1 MPFLPLLAT
10 PSPVRL
16 NKIPFKIWFF
26 VFSLVFFGISLYRL
40 PGVVAGDMS
49 TDPELIERYLPEVA
63 SLRKTIINYHK
74 DMNKL
79 FNDSIEKLLSGKW
92 NVKPP
97 EDGNCDETNVSTY
110 CVALVALDYYDA
122 FRQAMIDDPASHLKL
137 YVDQV
142 EDDMSDAEK
151 ISFFN
156 NEDRSAYRIDK
167 LMDNQAQREALIYD
181 QIDIAQ
187 KAMDTTLA
195 AYNELFL
202 FYNLHLHYL
211 MLITDLE
218 AYRDKLAKLRTQ
230 VEQYPSA
237 FHNRMT
243 TDCK

>member
-1 MPFLPLLAT
+1 
-10 PSPVRL
+10 
-16 NKIPFKIWFF
+16 
-26 VFSLVFFGISLYRL
+26 VFFGISLYRL
-40 PGVVAGDMS
+40 PGVGAGDMS
-49 TDPELIERYLPEVA
+49 TDPELIERYGADVA
-63 SLRKTIINYHK
+63 SLRKTIITYHK
-74 DMNKL
+74 DINEI
-79 FNDSIEKLLSGKW
+79 FNESIEQLLSGKGDV
-92 NVKPP
+92 NPP
-97 EDGNCDETNVSTY
+97 KDGNCDDKNVSTY
-110 CVALVALDYYDA
+110 CVALLVLDYYDA
-122 FRQAMIDDPASHLKL
+122 FRQALKDDHLDL

-142 EDDMSDAEK
+142 KDDMSDAEK

-167 LMDNQAQREALIYD
+167 LVNNQAQREALIYD

-202 FYNLHLHYL
+202 FYNLHQHYL
-211 MLITDLE
+211 TLITDLE

>member
-1 MPFLPLLAT
+1 VP
-10 PSPVRL
+10 L

-26 VFSLVFFGISLYRL
+26 IFSLVFFGVSLYRL
-40 PGVVAGDMS
+40 PGVVAEDMS
-49 TDPELIERYLPEVA
+49 TDPELIERYLPDVA
-63 SLRKTIINYHK
+63 SLRKTIINYHT
-74 DMNKL
+74 DMNEL
-79 FNDSIEKLLSGKW
+79 FNNSIEELLSGNG

-97 EDGNCDETNVSTY
+97 EDGNCDDTNVSTY
-110 CVALVALDYYDA
+110 CVSLVALDYYDA
-122 FRQAMIDDPASHLKL
+122 FQQALIYDQDSHLQL

-151 ISFFN
+151 ISWWWN

-167 LMDNQAQREALIYD
+167 LMDNQEERKALIYD

-187 KAMDTTLA
+187 KAMDSTLA

-202 FYNLHLHYL
+202 FYNLHLNYL
-211 MLITDLE
+211 TLITDLE
-218 AYRDKLAKLRTQ
+218 AYRDKLATLRTQ

-243 TDCK
+243 TKCK